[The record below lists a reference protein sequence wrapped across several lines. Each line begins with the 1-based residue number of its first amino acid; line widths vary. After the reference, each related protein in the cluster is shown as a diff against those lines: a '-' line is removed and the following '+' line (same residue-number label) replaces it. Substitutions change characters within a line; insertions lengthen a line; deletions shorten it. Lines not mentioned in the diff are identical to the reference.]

1 MAHRDR
7 QPRRESAEQTRL
19 ELLEAGAELLREQPV
34 GDIFSQVKAADVARR
49 AGGRSI
55 GAIYHHW
62 RDQEAYRQDLLAYI
76 CRSAERIPGIG
87 DPCVPEQAA
96 AAEAERL
103 KRAPELPDLIR
114 AGANAIFAD
123 LQDNPFVVLQVAI
136 WSKHQS
142 DPLAKT
148 LQVEQLYGPVEE
160 RLVPLYEQ
168 VLAAAGRRVR
178 RPLTAANIATIITAL
193 ADGLTL
199 RRSLDPDSVPGD
211 LDAVTAN
218 ETPDTR
224 WSLFAATTYT
234 VIMGLTEPVASVDG
248 APDPAPV

>member
-7 QPRRESAEQTRL
+7 QPRRESAEQTRI

-76 CRSAERIPGIG
+76 CRPERVPRIG
-87 DPCVPEQAA
+87 DPGVQAQAA

-103 KRAPELPDLIR
+103 QRAPELADLIR
-114 AGANAIFAD
+114 AGGNAAFANMAN
-123 LQDNPFVVLQVAI
+123 NPFVVLQIAI
-136 WSKHQS
+136 WSKHQT
-142 DPLAKT
+142 DPLAKS
-148 LQVEQLYGPVEE
+148 LQAEQLYGPTEE
-160 RLVPLYEQ
+160 RLVPLYER
-168 VLAAAGRRVR
+168 VLADAGRRVR
-178 RPLTAANIATIITAL
+178 PPLTAANLATVITAL

-199 RRSLDPDSVPGD
+199 RHGLDPDSVPADLAAVAGD
-211 LDAVTAN
+211 DG
-218 ETPDTR
+218 PGTR
-224 WSLFAATTYT
+224 WSLFAAASYKL
-234 VIMGLTEPVASVDG
+234 IMGLTEPAAAGDG
-248 APDPAPV
+248 ARASQPA